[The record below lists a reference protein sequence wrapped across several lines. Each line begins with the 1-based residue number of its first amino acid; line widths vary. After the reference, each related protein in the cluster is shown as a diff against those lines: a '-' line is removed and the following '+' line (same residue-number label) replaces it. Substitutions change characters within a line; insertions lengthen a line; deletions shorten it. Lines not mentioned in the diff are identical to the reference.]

1 MKNIIFLS
9 ENFHFLVV
17 KFSEYLNRRVFVTR
31 LRWANKWIGCSC
43 ITDVF
48 WTTCLSHSYR
58 THSFHVHRQVHTAAS
73 YYHFVFTYTDPIC
86 CPLSKL
92 DSFEIGLTYSRL
104 RKDIPLDYSQRREGV
119 FIIIPR
125 CIHLSKIMVK
135 SRSPSAH
142 LDIIR
147 EGYSY

>member
-1 MKNIIFLS
+1 MDWLQLHYRRILNDLPESLVLNTLFSCTQAGSHGCKLLP
-9 ENFHFLVV
+9 FHF
-17 KFSEYLNRRVFVTR
+17 Y
-31 LRWANKWIGCSC
+31 
-43 ITDVF
+43 
-48 WTTCLSHSYR
+48 LSH
-58 THSFHVHRQVHTAAS
+58 
-73 YYHFVFTYTDPIC
+73 PIR

-92 DSFEIGLTYSRL
+92 DSSELGLTYSRL

-135 SRSPSAH
+135 SISPSAH